1 MGTQDD
7 DDDDDDEGN
16 LSRCRLSVDNKFEG
30 EIDRDIKRYI
40 IIGFMVLVCVI
51 LIFILWLY
59 I

>member
-1 MGTQDD
+1 MGTQ
-7 DDDDDDEGN
+7 DDDDDEGN